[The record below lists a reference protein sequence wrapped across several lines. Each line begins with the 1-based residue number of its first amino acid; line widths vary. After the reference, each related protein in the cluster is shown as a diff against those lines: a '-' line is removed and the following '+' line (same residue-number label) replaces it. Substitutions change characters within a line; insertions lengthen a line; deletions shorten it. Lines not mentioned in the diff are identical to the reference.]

1 MHKNQQH
8 ETKSSMKTTSSS
20 ATNSISEDRI
30 RYLLMHHIQNE
41 KQVWLITAAILAGLT
56 IIIPLFGMILLRIN
70 LPELAESGLTNNFRP
85 DWTTGYL
92 LIGVIFTSRLFRH
105 LHRPETAW
113 QPLMLPAST
122 LEKWLAAWLMSVPVY
137 TIGFVVLSLV
147 VSLILSGLSGLITGT
162 FLPVGI
168 FLSSGF
174 WLTFAVYVFGASV
187 YLWGGIRF
195 ASLHFLKTTVWLAA
209 IYFTLFLLSV
219 FGAYLLFRFGN
230 DLLPDVLVLSQ
241 RLTDFA
247 MARGIED
254 SVRIVQRA
262 ATLFLLFIS
271 APILWRSYVRLAK
284 KEAV

>member
-1 MHKNQQH
+1 M
-8 ETKSSMKTTSSS
+8 TSTTHNP
-20 ATNSISEDRI
+20 TNSISEDRI
-30 RYLLMHHIQNE
+30 KRLLLHHIENE

-122 LEKWLAAWLMSVPVY
+122 LEKWLAAWLISVPVY
-137 TIGFVVLSLV
+137 TIGFVVLSFV

-162 FLPVGI
+162 LLPVGI
-168 FLSSGF
+168 YLSSGF
-174 WLTFAVYVFGASV
+174 WLTFAVYVFGASI

-195 ASLHFLKTTVWLAA
+195 KSLQFLKTTVWLAGIDFA
-209 IYFTLFLLSV
+209 LFLLSLL
-219 FGAYLLFRFGN
+219 GAYLLFTFGK
-230 DLLPDVLVLSQ
+230 DQLPDVLVLSQ
-241 RLTDFA
+241 RISEFFVS
-247 MARGIED
+247 RGIED
-254 SVRIVQRA
+254 SIRIVQRA
-262 ATLFLLFIS
+262 ATLLLLFIS
-271 APILWRSYVRLAK
+271 APILWRSYVQLVK
-284 KEAV
+284 KEVV

>member
-1 MHKNQQH
+1 M
-8 ETKSSMKTTSSS
+8 TTTTSN

-30 RYLLMHHIQNE
+30 RHLLMHHIQND
-41 KQVWLITAAILAGLT
+41 KQVWLITAAVVAGLS
-56 IIIPLFGMILLRIN
+56 IIVPLFGMILLRIN
-70 LPELAESGLTNNFRP
+70 VPELAESGLTNNFRP
-85 DWTTGYL
+85 DWTSGYL

-122 LEKWLAAWLMSVPVY
+122 LEKWLAAWLISVPMY
-137 TIGFVVLSLV
+137 TIGFVVLSLI
-147 VSLILSGLSGLITGT
+147 VSLILSGLSGLITST

-168 FLSSGF
+168 YISSGF

-195 ASLHFLKTTVWLAA
+195 KSLQFLKTTVWLAVV
-209 IYFTLFLLSV
+209 YFALFLLGL
-219 FGAYLLFRFGN
+219 FLTYLLFQFGG
-230 DLLPDVLVLSQ
+230 DLRSDVFVLSQ
-241 RLTDFA
+241 RFTEFA
-247 MARGIED
+247 MSRGVEE

-262 ATLFLLFIS
+262 ATLFLLFLS
-271 APILWRSYVRLAK
+271 APILWRSYVQLAK